1 MVGSINVSLFAQESA
16 VPCAPT
22 HAITAG
28 EVGGPER
35 EWRRVAEVAGSLPIS
50 VVHRR
55 TGALLD
61 EQLCA
66 NDVPASLLP
75 WMRAAPLHNGG
86 VTVDLLPVRN
96 ITSYNSAF
104 PDDRNNGAVWA
115 GRGLSTAISAGVR
128 VATGP
133 LTAAIQPV
141 LGWQQNA
148 DFVTVDSVVVEG
160 FDSLTYPWRRI
171 DWPQRF
177 GRDSYTTVDPGQS
190 YVRLDARGVALGI
203 STENLWWGPG
213 QRNSIIMGNT
223 AAGFPHVFLGSSKPF
238 NIGIGRLNVEGVWG
252 QLRESE
258 YFDTVSTNNNRVFTG
273 LTVTYEP
280 RGLSGLQLGLNRVYT
295 HIPDSVEFKD
305 YFLKLIAPPLKSQL
319 ATPDNP
325 EGGAPDDQIASLFAR
340 WVLPA
345 ADFEVYAEWAK
356 ADHNVDFWDFAHEP
370 EQAQGYTLGFQKVV
384 TGATRWV
391 RVHGELTHLSAST
404 TFLTRGSGRII
415 SYYVH
420 GRVKQ
425 GYTHRGQILGAW
437 VGPGGNTA
445 YLGADVMGQRTTWG
459 GYLERTVHDN
469 DSYHR
474 LFAETYRR
482 HGHDTEVAIGARGSI
497 ARGSA
502 ALSWRAGYTQR
513 RNRLFVDL
521 VDLAPTT
528 HPVATNVSLEF
539 AATIGL

>member
-1 MVGSINVSLFAQESA
+1 MTMSLSAQETP
-16 VPCAPT
+16 VPCAAPRT
-22 HAITAG
+22 IAAG
-28 EVGGPER
+28 EVSGPER
-35 EWRRVAEVAGSLPIS
+35 EWRRAAEVVGSAPIS
-50 VVHRR
+50 SLHRR
-55 TGALLD
+55 TGAQLD
-61 EQLCA
+61 EILCA
-66 NDVPASLLP
+66 DGVPAALLP
-75 WMRAAPLHNGG
+75 WMHPVPAQNGRAALH
-86 VTVDLLPVRN
+86 LLPLRN
-96 ITSYNSAF
+96 ITSYNSDF

-115 GRGLSTAISAGVR
+115 GRGLSTAISIGVR
-128 VATGP
+128 MSAGP

-141 LGWQQNA
+141 IAWQQNS
-148 DFVTVDSVVVEG
+148 DFVTVDTVAPEG

-177 GRDSYTTVDPGQS
+177 GHESYSTVDPGQS
-190 YVRLDARGVALGI
+190 YVRLDARGVALGV

-223 AAGFPHVFLGSSKPF
+223 AAGFPHVFFGSAKPF
-238 NIGIGRLNVEGVWG
+238 NVGIGKLNLEGVWG
-252 QLRESE
+252 QLEESE

-273 LTVTYEP
+273 LTVTFEP
-280 RGLSGLQLGLNRVYT
+280 RGLTGLQLGLNRVYT
-295 HIPDSVEFKD
+295 HIPDSVAFKD

-319 ATPDNP
+319 ATPENP
-325 EGGAPDDQIASLFAR
+325 EGGAPDDQIASVFAR

-370 EQAQGYTLGFQKVV
+370 EQAQGYTLGFQKIVA
-384 TGATRWV
+384 GPSRWF
-391 RVHGELTHLSAST
+391 RLHGELTHLSAST
-404 TFLTRGSGRII
+404 TFLTRGNGRII

-445 YLGADVMGQRTTWG
+445 YLGADVMGQLTTWG

-474 LFAETYRR
+474 VFAETYRR
-482 HGHDTEVAIGARGSI
+482 HGHDTEVAIGARGSV
-497 ARGSA
+497 ARGA
-502 ALSWRAGYTQR
+502 AAFSWRAGYTQR
-513 RNRLFVDL
+513 RNRLFIDL
-521 VDLAPTT
+521 LDFAPTT
-528 HPVATNVSLEF
+528 HPVATNLSLEF
-539 AATIGL
+539 AATVGL